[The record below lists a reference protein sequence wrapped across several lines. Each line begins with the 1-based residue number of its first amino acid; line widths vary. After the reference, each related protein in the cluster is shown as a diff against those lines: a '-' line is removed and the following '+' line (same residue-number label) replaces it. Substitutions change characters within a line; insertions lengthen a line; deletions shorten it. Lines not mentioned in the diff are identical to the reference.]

1 MMIVYEAMVR
11 GIEFLPI
18 DIYKSTANRYVI
30 EDVKIRLPF
39 SAIAGCGGK
48 AAEGLEAARNDGGG
62 EFLSI
67 EDFQL
72 RSGASKT
79 IIATLEESGAFAS
92 LPKSTQLSFF

>member
-1 MMIVYEAMVR
+1 MKTAIINTTIVMQDHLIPNAT
-11 GIEFLPI
+11 I
-18 DIYKSTANRYVI
+18 VI
-30 EDVKIRLPF
+30 EDGKIRLPF

-67 EDFQL
+67 EDFQI

-79 IIATLEESGAFAS
+79 IIASLEEGGAFES
-92 LPKSTQLSFF
+92 LPKTTQLSFF